1 MIYQKQ
7 DKLIKGLAKYYS
19 QDLFDYLEALEKE
32 TDEIHE
38 LLPCTKI
45 KKVYSTELITPN
57 FKGLLMDFVYEMVD
71 DSYIHYEH
79 YIGNLTHGNLTHTGH
94 YDMELHEETGKPINT
109 IIISTGN
116 PNKSE
121 TECWIGK
128 VNKYTPIRIIFLK
141 KYPGDQRLKNVKIKI
156 ENNKKLTAFDI
167 LDLIFIPFLNTTKNS
182 EEIVKE
188 ICGYV
193 SKITK
198 ITTKQTKILTWGLW
212 LTTEIFIK
220 NPETLEKMRTMS
232 TLKGQ
237 SINEKLHNRE
247 IELRQEGK
255 QEEKTN
261 MKNTIKTLENEGK
274 TSDEILKT
282 LKTTF

>member
-1 MIYQKQ
+1 MPGAGRLAAPGVCVTNIVGWC
-7 DKLIKGLAKYYS
+7 KGNISAA
-19 QDLFDYLEALEKE
+19 EAEAGG
-32 TDEIHE
+32 
-38 LLPCTKI
+38 
-45 KKVYSTELITPN
+45 S
-57 FKGLLMDFVYEMVD
+57 
-71 DSYIHYEH
+71 
-79 YIGNLTHGNLTHTGH
+79 
-94 YDMELHEETGKPINT
+94 
-109 IIISTGN
+109 N
-116 PNKSE
+116 PS
-121 TECWIGK
+121 
-128 VNKYTPIRIIFLK
+128 P
-141 KYPGDQRLKNVKIKI
+141 
-156 ENNKKLTAFDI
+156 A
-167 LDLIFIPFLNTTKNS
+167 TKNS

-220 NPETLEKMRTMS
+220 NPETLEKVRTMS

-247 IELRQEGK
+247 IELRQKGKQEGI

>member
-1 MIYQKQ
+1 MVILPILDVTTWNYMK
-7 DKLIKGLAKYYS
+7 KL
-19 QDLFDYLEALEKE
+19 E
-32 TDEIHE
+32 
-38 LLPCTKI
+38 
-45 KKVYSTELITPN
+45 
-57 FKGLLMDFVYEMVD
+57 
-71 DSYIHYEH
+71 
-79 YIGNLTHGNLTHTGH
+79 
-94 YDMELHEETGKPINT
+94 PINT

-141 KYPGDQRLKNVKIKI
+141 KYPRDQRLKNVKIKI

-220 NPETLEKMRTMS
+220 NPETLEKVITMS

>member
-1 MIYQKQ
+1 MACQ
-7 DKLIKGLAKYYS
+7 
-19 QDLFDYLEALEKE
+19 
-32 TDEIHE
+32 
-38 LLPCTKI
+38 
-45 KKVYSTELITPN
+45 N
-57 FKGLLMDFVYEMVD
+57 
-71 DSYIHYEH
+71 
-79 YIGNLTHGNLTHTGH
+79 
-94 YDMELHEETGKPINT
+94 
-109 IIISTGN
+109 
-116 PNKSE
+116 
-121 TECWIGK
+121 
-128 VNKYTPIRIIFLK
+128 IRK
-141 KYPGDQRLKNVKIKI
+141 KI

-220 NPETLEKMRTMS
+220 NPETLEKVRTMS

>member
-1 MIYQKQ
+1 MA
-7 DKLIKGLAKYYS
+7 DTL
-19 QDLFDYLEALEKE
+19 
-32 TDEIHE
+32 
-38 LLPCTKI
+38 
-45 KKVYSTELITPN
+45 
-57 FKGLLMDFVYEMVD
+57 
-71 DSYIHYEH
+71 
-79 YIGNLTHGNLTHTGH
+79 
-94 YDMELHEETGKPINT
+94 
-109 IIISTGN
+109 
-116 PNKSE
+116 
-121 TECWIGK
+121 
-128 VNKYTPIRIIFLK
+128 
-141 KYPGDQRLKNVKIKI
+141 

-220 NPETLEKMRTMS
+220 NPETLEKVRTMS

-247 IELRQEGK
+247 IELRQEGIQKGKQEGK

-261 MKNTIKTLENEGK
+261 PKKVKDTKYKEYLAQKLKTVKTLENEGK